1 MLHFINPRE
10 KKKNKSKVAEVA
22 TDCIKSKFSLKTTR
36 EFPKNMSFS
45 LFLSEIAGL
54 LFYRRTSRLPYFYRS
69 QAFTVV
75 FRTVLFIWQKCTAAC
90 EVALF
95 ILISCLL
102 KPMFLANVP
111 VLYPLKI
118 PENQRFYGV
127 FRGYEIGTLAI
138 HGLSRP
144 FLGK

>member
-54 LFYRRTSRLPYFYRS
+54 LFTGVPHDCHTFTEVRRLP
-69 QAFTVV
+69 
-75 FRTVLFIWQKCTAAC
+75 
-90 EVALF
+90 
-95 ILISCLL
+95 
-102 KPMFLANVP
+102 
-111 VLYPLKI
+111 
-118 PENQRFYGV
+118 
-127 FRGYEIGTLAI
+127 
-138 HGLSRP
+138 
-144 FLGK
+144 